1 MNKEKIVGLSD
12 RLNEIVDEANRHP
25 NGTPGFITWDKAVYA
40 IEALSKEV
48 NSKIIMPA
56 IFDSWYKE
64 QYDRNFNI
72 PNKIIENY
80 AKIFYGD
87 IEGNDDLSH
96 KLMLWVAEYTY
107 DGLSDT
113 LCRQWREKLLKGID
127 AIMNGYE
134 VEK

>member
-1 MNKEKIVGLSD
+1 MKFLDLFAGIGGFRLGLEQAGHTCVGFV
-12 RLNEIVDEANRHP
+12 EI
-25 NGTPGFITWDKAVYA
+25 DKFARRSY
-40 IEALSKEV
+40 E
-48 NSKIIMPA
+48 A

>member
-48 NSKIIMPA
+48 NSKINMPKV
-56 IFDSWYKE
+56 FDEWYKNVIE
-64 QYDRNFNI
+64 SHGGPDTRKALSIVFNTLLTVESSIYDESESSL
-72 PNKIIENY
+72 KEWLVESDSIE
-80 AKIFYGD
+80 
-87 IEGNDDLSH
+87 DLNRIS
-96 KLMLWVAEYTY
+96 K
-107 DGLSDT
+107 
-113 LCRQWREKLLKGID
+113 CID
-127 AIMNGYE
+127 AIRYGYE